1 MIVHAYRKINGRLH
15 GHYCLGV
22 IYKWNAAM
30 NDKVQVEVLGLSQ
43 SPTSNG
49 SYALILKEVDGD
61 RRLPIVIGA
70 PEAGAIAYEI
80 EGVHTSRPMTHDLIK
95 TIIETFDTKVTEIY
109 IHEMKDST
117 FYASLHFFG
126 IESIVDARPSDAI
139 AIALR
144 FDAPI
149 YIASTL
155 LDLAGFSLDEF
166 DGPDD
171 EIDGDEDE
179 SDEQEEDVDFFLKDG
194 AQKKQPKKLS
204 ELEQLEAELE
214 QAIKDEDYEKA
225 AQLRDQIEG
234 FK

>member
-1 MIVHAYRKINGRLH
+1 MK
-15 GHYCLGV
+15 
-22 IYKWNAAM
+22 
-30 NDKVQVEVLGLSQ
+30 DKVQVEVLGLSQ

-95 TIIETFDTKVTEIY
+95 SIIETFDSKVTEIF

-117 FYASLHFFG
+117 FYASLHFSDTD
-126 IESIVDARPSDAI
+126 SIVDARPSDAI

-149 YIASTL
+149 YIASSL
-155 LDLAGFSLDEF
+155 LDLAGFSIDELENT
-166 DGPDD
+166 DD
-171 EIDGDEDE
+171 EDDIEDDDDGE
-179 SDEQEEDVDFFLKDG
+179 EQEEEVDFFLKDG
-194 AQKKQPKKLS
+194 AQKKLPKKLS
-204 ELEQLEAELE
+204 ELEELESELE

-225 AQLRDQIEG
+225 AQLRDRIEG
-234 FK
+234 MK

>member
-1 MIVHAYRKINGRLH
+1 MK
-15 GHYCLGV
+15 
-22 IYKWNAAM
+22 
-30 NDKVQVEVLGLSQ
+30 DKVQVEVLGLSQ

-95 TIIETFDTKVTEIY
+95 SIIETFDSKVTEIF

-117 FYASLHFFG
+117 FYASLHFSG
-126 IESIVDARPSDAI
+126 SDSVVDARPSDAI

-149 YIASTL
+149 YIASSL
-155 LDLAGFSLDEF
+155 LDLAGFSLDELETTDDSDDIEED
-166 DGPDD
+166 DG
-171 EIDGDEDE
+171 E
-179 SDEQEEDVDFFLKDG
+179 EQEDVDFFLKDG
-194 AQKKQPKKLS
+194 AQKRQPKKLS

-225 AQLRDQIEG
+225 AQLRDRIETM
-234 FK
+234 K

>member
-1 MIVHAYRKINGRLH
+1 MK
-15 GHYCLGV
+15 
-22 IYKWNAAM
+22 
-30 NDKVQVEVLGLSQ
+30 DKVQVEVLGLSQ

-70 PEAGAIAYEI
+70 PEAGAIAYEM

-95 TIIETFDTKVTEIY
+95 TIIETFDTKVTEIF

-117 FYASLHFFG
+117 FYASLHFYG
-126 IESIVDARPSDAI
+126 IESVVDARPSDAI

-144 FDAPI
+144 FEAPM

-155 LDLAGFSLDEF
+155 LDLAGFSLEEYEDKE
-166 DGPDD
+166 DD
-171 EIDGDEDE
+171 EDD
-179 SDEQEEDVDFFLKDG
+179 SDETSLDDSEEEEIDFFLKDG
-194 AQKKQPKKLS
+194 AQKKRQPSMSKR
-204 ELEQLEAELE
+204 ERLESELE

-225 AQLRDQIEG
+225 AKLRDEIEG
-234 FK
+234 LK

>member
-1 MIVHAYRKINGRLH
+1 MK
-15 GHYCLGV
+15 
-22 IYKWNAAM
+22 
-30 NDKVQVEVLGLSQ
+30 DKVQVEVLGLSQ

-95 TIIETFDTKVTEIY
+95 SIIETFDSKVTEIF

-117 FYASLHFFG
+117 FYASLHFSDTD
-126 IESIVDARPSDAI
+126 SIVDARPSDAI

-149 YIASTL
+149 YIASSL
-155 LDLAGFSLDEF
+155 LDLAGFSLDELETT
-166 DGPDD
+166 D
-171 EIDGDEDE
+171 DEDE
-179 SDEQEEDVDFFLKDG
+179 IEDDDGEEQEEDVDFFLKDG
-194 AQKKQPKKLS
+194 AQKKLPKKLS
-204 ELEQLEAELE
+204 ELEELESELE

-225 AQLRDQIEG
+225 AQLRDRIEG
-234 FK
+234 MK

>member
-1 MIVHAYRKINGRLH
+1 MK
-15 GHYCLGV
+15 
-22 IYKWNAAM
+22 
-30 NDKVQVEVLGLSQ
+30 DKVQVEVLGLSQ

-95 TIIETFDTKVTEIY
+95 SIIETFDSKVTEIF

-117 FYASLHFFG
+117 FYASLHFSG
-126 IESIVDARPSDAI
+126 SDSVVDARPSDAI

-149 YIASTL
+149 YIASSL
-155 LDLAGFSLDEF
+155 LDLAGFSLDELETTDDADDIEED
-166 DGPDD
+166 DG
-171 EIDGDEDE
+171 E
-179 SDEQEEDVDFFLKDG
+179 EQEEDVDFFLKDG
-194 AQKKQPKKLS
+194 SQKRQPKKLS

-225 AQLRDQIEG
+225 AQLRDRIETM
-234 FK
+234 K

>member
-1 MIVHAYRKINGRLH
+1 MK
-15 GHYCLGV
+15 
-22 IYKWNAAM
+22 
-30 NDKVQVEVLGLSQ
+30 DKVQVEVLGLSQ

-95 TIIETFDTKVTEIY
+95 SIIETFDSKVTEIF

-117 FYASLHFFG
+117 FYASLHFSDTD
-126 IESIVDARPSDAI
+126 SIVDARPSDAI

-149 YIASTL
+149 YIASSL
-155 LDLAGFSLDEF
+155 LDLAGFSLDELETT
-166 DGPDD
+166 DD
-171 EIDGDEDE
+171 EDDIEDDDGE
-179 SDEQEEDVDFFLKDG
+179 EQEEDVDFFLKDG
-194 AQKKQPKKLS
+194 AQKKLPKKLT
-204 ELEQLEAELE
+204 ELEALESELE

-225 AQLRDQIEG
+225 AQLRDRIEG
-234 FK
+234 MK

>member
-1 MIVHAYRKINGRLH
+1 MK
-15 GHYCLGV
+15 
-22 IYKWNAAM
+22 
-30 NDKVQVEVLGLSQ
+30 DKVQVEVLGLSQ

-95 TIIETFDTKVTEIY
+95 SIIETFDSKVTEIF

-117 FYASLHFFG
+117 FYASLHFSG
-126 IESIVDARPSDAI
+126 SDSVVDARPSDAI

-149 YIASTL
+149 YIASSL
-155 LDLAGFSLDEF
+155 LDLAGFSLDELETTDDADDIEED
-166 DGPDD
+166 DG
-171 EIDGDEDE
+171 E
-179 SDEQEEDVDFFLKDG
+179 EQEEEVDFFLKDG
-194 AQKKQPKKLS
+194 AQKKLPKKLS
-204 ELEQLEAELE
+204 ELEELESELE

-225 AQLRDQIEG
+225 AQLRDRIEG
-234 FK
+234 MK